1 MDLSSFLNPVD
12 EDIQELEGWEDF
24 QGGDAI
30 LEDIMSQYVPD
41 TTQDDEEEDEPSS
54 QPVPTTQAVINAIQV
69 LIEFTESGNS
79 DTSEAPTFLRSF
91 ECFERQ
97 LRLLEANSQRQGT
110 LDSWFM

>member
-12 EDIQELEGWEDF
+12 EDIQELKGWEEF

-54 QPVPTTQAVINAIQV
+54 QVPTTQAAINAIQV

-79 DTSEAPTFLRSF
+79 DTSEAPTFLCSF
-91 ECFERQ
+91 KCFERQ